1 MVGHIYF
8 FTSTYSARCRSSIST
23 FFFPSLCP
31 AAATISPLRG
41 GGRREQGFTPPKP
54 PWPASLVFV
63 VDLMNDM
70 NFLYVFE
77 LFIALGFRGYYRCN
91 WRISTSGGLANSI
104 KKRVSSPSQAP
115 SMGRALLISATVS
128 KKIVEPPQRSAPAG

>member
-1 MVGHIYF
+1 MYLLGPLQILNLNFLFPEPMSCSRNHI
-8 FTSTYSARCRSSIST
+8 SSEG
-23 FFFPSLCP
+23 
-31 AAATISPLRG
+31 G

-63 VDLMNDM
+63 VDLMSDM

-104 KKRVSSPSQAP
+104 KKRVSSPSLAP

-128 KKIVEPPQRSAPAG
+128 KKNCRATSKIRSSGLI